1 MLYLLRISSSRVEL
15 RNVTG
20 STVGLGGG
28 DIIAIIDNFNPS
40 ISSVSTNNLLA
51 YRPNYSDSHTSG
63 LAAIFVNIE
72 RVFPCIAG
80 TFRFYPVCKT
90 FTSDEDG
97 FRNGRAII
105 DVADYGNHFTGIFG
119 RGVSVFAFAIAG
131 CSTWNDDCFPNYIEH
146 TIVCLLPRSRCGG

>member
-1 MLYLLRISSSRVEL
+1 MEL

-20 STVGLGGG
+20 RHVGLGGG
-28 DIIAIIDNFNPS
+28 DIIAVIDNFNPS
-40 ISSVSTNNLLA
+40 ISSRSTNNLLA

-63 LAAIFVNIE
+63 LAAMFVNIE

-80 TFRFYPVCKT
+80 TFRFYPACKT

-105 DVADYGNHFTGIFG
+105 DVADYGNHFTIFG
-119 RGVSVFAFAIAG
+119 SGVSVFVFAVTG
-131 CSTWNDDCFPNYIEH
+131 CSTMNDDCFPIYTEQ